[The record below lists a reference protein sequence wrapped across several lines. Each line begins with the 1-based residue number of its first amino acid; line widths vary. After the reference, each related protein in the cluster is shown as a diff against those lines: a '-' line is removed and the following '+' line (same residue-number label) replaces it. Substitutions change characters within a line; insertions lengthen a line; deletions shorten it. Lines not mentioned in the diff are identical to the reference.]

1 MSMKSRSAK
10 TGPDLSAF
18 TLIEFLIALAILS
31 IIAAVSFTSFVSVR
45 RTIDMG
51 RRNNEL
57 MREIRAFVERLDVE
71 LSGSLYIKGDSGTI
85 FVSKREDLGQQRASS
100 IIFTTIM
107 PQTPLE
113 LGKRGEV
120 VRVEYEVSP
129 SEAGDQYIALKKRI
143 YLYSLPP
150 REFDEPVEFIVGE
163 EFTSFLFRFKSDGR
177 WFESWDTQSQD
188 ELPESIE
195 LVFSLGGRK
204 YREFFN
210 VHISEM

>member
-1 MSMKSRSAK
+1 MKSRSVK
-10 TGPDLSAF
+10 TGPDLTAF

-57 MREIRAFVERLDVE
+57 MREIRAFVGRLDVE

-129 SEAGDQYIALKKRI
+129 SEAGDQYIALRKRI

-150 REFDEPVEFIVGE
+150 REFDEPVEFIIGE

>member
-1 MSMKSRSAK
+1 MSKKCRSAK
-10 TGPDLSAF
+10 TKPELSAF

-51 RRNNEL
+51 KRNNEL
-57 MREIRAFVERLDVE
+57 MREIRTFVERLDVE
-71 LSGSLYIKGDSGTI
+71 LSGAIYIKGNDGTV
-85 FVSKREDLGQQRASS
+85 FVSKREDLGQQKASS

-113 LGKRGEV
+113 LGKRGEIL
-120 VRVEYEVSP
+120 RMEYEVST
-129 SEAGDQYIALKKRI
+129 SEAGDQYIALKKKI

-150 REFDEPVEFIVGE
+150 REFDEPVEYMVGE
-163 EFTSFLFRFKSDGR
+163 EFTSFLFRFKSGGR
-177 WFESWDTQSQD
+177 WFESWDTQNQD
-188 ELPESIE
+188 ELPEGIE
-195 LVFSLGGRK
+195 LVFSLDGRK

-210 VHISEM
+210 VYISEM

>member
-1 MSMKSRSAK
+1 MKSRSAK

-51 RRNNEL
+51 RRNNKL
-57 MREIRAFVERLDVE
+57 MREVRAFVERLDVE

-129 SEAGDQYIALKKRI
+129 SEAGDQYIALRKRI

>member
-10 TGPDLSAF
+10 TGPGLSAF

-57 MREIRAFVERLDVE
+57 MREIRTFVERLDVE
-71 LSGSLYIKGDSGTI
+71 LSGALYIKGNEGTI
-85 FVSKREDLGQQRASS
+85 FVSKREDLGQQKASS

-120 VRVEYEVSP
+120 LRVEYEVSP
-129 SEAGDQYIALKKRI
+129 SEADDQYIALRKKI

-150 REFDEPVEFIVGE
+150 REFDEPVEYMVGE
-163 EFTSFLFRFKSDGR
+163 EFTSFLFRFKSGGR
-177 WFESWDTQSQD
+177 WFESWDTQNQD

-195 LVFSLGGRK
+195 LVFSFGGRK

-210 VHISEM
+210 VYISEM

>member
-51 RRNNEL
+51 RRNNKL
-57 MREIRAFVERLDVE
+57 MREVRAFVERLDVE

-129 SEAGDQYIALKKRI
+129 SEAGDQYIALRKRI